1 MTPGSRMKLAEAN
14 LTRRSIGVLL
24 DRVPAV
30 HTPQI
35 VSTLRSHHFVEAD
48 AVLHLSIFTA
58 TVMTESALESP

>member
-1 MTPGSRMKLAEAN
+1 MKLVEAN
-14 LTRRSIGVLL
+14 LTKRSFGVLL
-24 DRVPAV
+24 DCVPAV

-35 VSTLRSHHFVEAD
+35 VSTLCSHHFVEAD